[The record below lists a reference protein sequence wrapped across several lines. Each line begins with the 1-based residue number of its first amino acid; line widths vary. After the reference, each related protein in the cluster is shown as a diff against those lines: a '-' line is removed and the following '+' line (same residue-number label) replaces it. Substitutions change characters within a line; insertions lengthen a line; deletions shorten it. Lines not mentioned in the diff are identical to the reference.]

1 MRIRNFLI
9 AVAVLS
15 MAIPGLANAQ
25 SGFKVTGGG
34 QTFAEIEG
42 EDGEGTGEAA
52 KVRGPG
58 DTVGFNAQDLDGDP
72 MTDAAKGQFN
82 TIQRDA
88 EATVGR
94 GKGEHIRGE
103 VNCLI
108 PLSGGEDGAAR
119 FGGVVRGQESA
130 SDPLLFAVDVT
141 DNGEGN
147 AADDDAIVFRTF
159 RQSELDDNENA
170 CDSEP
175 EDEQDE
181 VILARGNVQVHNAE

>member
-1 MRIRNFLI
+1 VKRIL
-9 AVAVLS
+9 VGGAVLALGISS
-15 MAIPGLANAQ
+15 MGLAQAQ

-34 QTFAEIEG
+34 QTITNADADAG
-42 EDGEGTGEAA
+42 GSSA
-52 KVRGPG
+52 VRGPG
-58 DTVGFNAQDLDGDP
+58 DTFGFNAQAVDGD
-72 MTDAAKGQFN
+72 TDDAAKGQFN

-94 GKGEHIRGE
+94 GKGEHIKGA
-103 VNCLI
+103 VTCLVA
-108 PLSGGEDGAAR
+108 LEGGEQGAAR

-147 AADDDAIVFRTF
+147 AADDDVIVFRTF
-159 RQSELDDNENA
+159 RQSELEDNENA
-170 CDSEP
+170 CDQEP
-175 EDEQDE
+175 ENEQDE